1 MNTKKVD
8 AEDLGRVTS
17 RSSSNQSRNMR
28 KHWKPNEI
36 LNLLLLLLL
45 HQNRI
50 PKAKRHIL
58 Y

>member
-1 MNTKKVD
+1 
-8 AEDLGRVTS
+8 
-17 RSSSNQSRNMR
+17 MR

-36 LNLLLLLLL
+36 LNLLLLLHL

>member
-1 MNTKKVD
+1 
-8 AEDLGRVTS
+8 
-17 RSSSNQSRNMR
+17 MR

-45 HQNRI
+45 HLHQNRI